1 MMEVARILFQ
11 ILLEVLIVYTAVRY
25 PEHESIL
32 MMLCTWLVILV
43 IRERR

>member
-1 MMEVARILFQ
+1 MMEVAKMLYQ

-32 MMLCTWLVILV
+32 MALCTCLLVLV

>member
-1 MMEVARILFQ
+1 MMEIVRTLYQ
-11 ILLEVLIVYTAVRY
+11 ILLEVAIIYIAVRY

-32 MMLCTWLVILV
+32 MALCTWVLMLT